1 MGEVYR
7 ARDLNLAREVA
18 IKVLPTGVSWDAER
32 RRRFD
37 DEARAV
43 AALNHPNI
51 LVVYQMGSYQGVSYL
66 VSELLEGE
74 TLRQQISRGR
84 LGVRKAID
92 YGGQIARGLAAAHQR
107 GVVHR
112 DLKPENLFLTKDGH
126 LKILDFGLA
135 KMTHARPG
143 AAEEAPTE
151 TVATERGLVMG
162 TVGYMSPEQVRA
174 QETSHRTDIFSF
186 GAVLY
191 EMLTGR
197 RAFQKQTAAETMS
210 AILNEE
216 PQEVSQLTPNLP
228 PGLRRIVDRCLENKV
243 EQRFQSASD
252 LAFALDALSAV
263 SESIGPAKS
272 SAKVSA
278 WNRRN
283 AAVWVFALAMVAGV
297 LFWWLVPSAAPQVTG
312 VSQLTNDAVNKMS
325 LLEDGTRLYFSE
337 GEYDRLR
344 LMQVSQ
350 AGGETAAIATGISN
364 PLTLAIAPDASGLL
378 LGAFI
383 APQTQIWW
391 LPLPAGAPRALGD
404 LKTNVSACFFPDGQ
418 HFAYADEKGI
428 RRPIATD
435 RTRGLWPR
443 SRVFPGFL
451 PFPQMADASASRCW
465 IRARHRAH
473 FGSWMFPAVRCTK
486 C

>member
-1 MGEVYR
+1 MPLLPGTLLGQYEILTSIGAGGMGEVYR
-7 ARDLNLAREVA
+7 ARDLNLGRDVA
-18 IKVLPTGVSWDAER
+18 IKVLPTGVSWDDER

-37 DEARAV
+37 DEGRAV

-51 LVVYQMGSYQGVSYL
+51 LAVYQMGSYEGAPYL
-66 VSELLEGE
+66 VSEFLEGE

-84 LGVRKAID
+84 LGVRRAID

-143 AAEEAPTE
+143 TAGEASTE
-151 TVATERGLVMG
+151 TLATERGLVMG

-174 QETSHRTDIFSF
+174 QETGHRTDIFSF

-216 PQEVSQLTPNLP
+216 PPEVSQLTPNLP
-228 PGLRRIVDRCLENKV
+228 PGLERIVDRCLEKKV

-252 LAFALDALSAV
+252 LAFALDALSTAP
-263 SESIGPAKS
+263 ESTAPAKT
-272 SAKVSA
+272 SAKVSS
-278 WNRRN
+278 WNRRI
-283 AAVWVFALAMVAGV
+283 ASVWVLALAIVAGV
-297 LFWWLVPSAAPQVTG
+297 LFWWLVPPAAPQVTG
-312 VSQLTNDAVNKMS
+312 VSQLTNDAVAKNF
-325 LLEDGTRLYFSE
+325 LIGDGTRLYFSE
-337 GEYDRLR
+337 GTDYR

-350 AGGETAAIATGISN
+350 AGGETASIAVGVSN
-364 PLTLAIAPDASGLL
+364 PWPLAIAPDASGLL
-378 LGAFI
+378 LGTW
-383 APQTQIWW
+383 PPPT
-391 LPLPAGAPRALGD
+391 PL
-404 LKTNVSACFFPDGQ
+404 
-418 HFAYADEKGI
+418 
-428 RRPIATD
+428 
-435 RTRGLWPR
+435 W
-443 SRVFPGFL
+443 
-451 PFPQMADASASRCW
+451 
-465 IRARHRAH
+465 
-473 FGSWMFPAVRCTK
+473 
-486 C
+486 